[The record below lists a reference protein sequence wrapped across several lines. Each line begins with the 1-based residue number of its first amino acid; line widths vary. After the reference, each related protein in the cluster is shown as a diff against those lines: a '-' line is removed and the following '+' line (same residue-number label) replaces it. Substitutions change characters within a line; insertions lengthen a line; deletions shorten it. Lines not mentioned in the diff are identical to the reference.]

1 MEAEPQRA
9 GRIEYVEQGFIL
21 HWDETG
27 LQIQVTD
34 YHARPLRLSWKDIL
48 ALARVASAPG
58 GVEKPDQ

>member
-1 MEAEPQRA
+1 MEAEPERA

-21 HWDETG
+21 HWDEMG

-34 YHARPLRLSWKDIL
+34 YHAKPLRLSWKEIL
-48 ALARVASAPG
+48 SLAKVASTQG